1 MKQKT
6 NRLHFSTRT
15 LAMVLSIVMLIGSIA
30 TGSMLNTFAAYLKD
44 AAANS
49 DAVSQAASE
58 GSDIALNAIPSQDA
72 AEAAEDDSSDA
83 PLEFEENNIVKG
95 LKRDLTVTGAN
106 TDLAETGAGAF
117 YIYYNIGSSSGSFTQ
132 ATMTLSGTNN
142 PSYTFTGL
150 TSGQTVYFKIS
161 EGTSGSQNWYG
172 NTSWNA
178 VSSEKNFSSL
188 PSLS

>member
-58 GSDIALNAIPSQDA
+58 GSDIALNAIPSDEDSADDDEDA
-72 AEAAEDDSSDA
+72 KEDK
-83 PLEFEENNIVKG
+83 LYCYWKHIVK
-95 LKRDLTVTGAN
+95 N
-106 TDLAETGAGAF
+106 
-117 YIYYNIGSSSGSFTQ
+117 
-132 ATMTLSGTNN
+132 
-142 PSYTFTGL
+142 
-150 TSGQTVYFKIS
+150 
-161 EGTSGSQNWYG
+161 
-172 NTSWNA
+172 
-178 VSSEKNFSSL
+178 
-188 PSLS
+188 